1 MFLWICQMIIIYT
14 LLILLIHHI
23 YNYLINNF
31 TTPKV
36 KDLDIPLSK
45 YKQVQEIL
53 EKETT
58 TDITQDTTEELYDI
72 SELIPQPIEQNQLKA
87 ELKQFFSKN
96 KDN

>member
-1 MFLWICQMIIIYT
+1 MFIWVCQMIIIYT
-14 LLILLIHHI
+14 LLILLVHHI

-36 KDLDIPLSK
+36 KDLTIPLSK

-53 EKETT
+53 TKETPSNIKP
-58 TDITQDTTEELYDI
+58 DTEELYDI

-96 KDN
+96 KD